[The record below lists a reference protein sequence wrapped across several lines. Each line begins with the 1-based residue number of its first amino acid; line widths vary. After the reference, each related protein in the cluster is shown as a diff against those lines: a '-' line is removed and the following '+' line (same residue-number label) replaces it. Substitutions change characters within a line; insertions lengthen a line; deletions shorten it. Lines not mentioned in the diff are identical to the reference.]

1 MWTTAGAWVSVSS
14 FEKRALP
21 VVIRVEELLGS
32 LSTACVC
39 STGIDALLAIMRFE
53 RHLDHR
59 LCLYY

>member
-1 MWTTAGAWVSVSS
+1 MVSVSS
-14 FEKRALP
+14 FEKRALS

-39 STGIDALLAIMRFE
+39 STGIYALLDITRFE
-53 RHLDHR
+53 QQLDHR